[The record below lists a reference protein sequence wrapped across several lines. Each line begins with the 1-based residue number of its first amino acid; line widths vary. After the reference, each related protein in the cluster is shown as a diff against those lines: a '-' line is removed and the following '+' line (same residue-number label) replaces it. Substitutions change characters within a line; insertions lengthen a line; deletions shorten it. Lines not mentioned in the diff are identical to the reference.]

1 MSTCQGESGYAYR
14 DDEVASEIRERMRH
28 KDHAIIDRSFNTPEN
43 FMEKAA
49 GLDIVLG
56 TRMHACILAM
66 LAGVPSVNVEYE
78 FKSRELYNR
87 LALEDLIVDILEFK
101 AEELAAKTVARAH
114 GSGFGPNDGSSRES
128 RLFANRTRLSRNT
141 CGNVSADMKRLA
153 PSLQPA
159 CPRLR

>member
-1 MSTCQGESGYAYR
+1 
-14 DDEVASEIRERMRH
+14 MRH
-28 KDHAIIDRSFNTPEN
+28 KDHAIIDGSFNTPEN

-101 AEELAAKTVARAH
+101 ADELAAKAVALLKNRDSAE
-114 GSGFGPNDGSSRES
+114 R
-128 RLFANRTRLSRNT
+128 RVFAGVEALRQQNAAVAEYMR
-141 CGNVSADMKRLA
+141 KRF
-153 PSLQPA
+153 
-159 CPRLR
+159 R